1 MQNYKKV
8 DRLLPVALF
17 FMFTI
22 GKILLDRPKTHRQQG
37 LKPYY
42 PARKTKYM
50 VYVFKPKAPV
60 SGMKAAVVGTEGS
73 V

>member
-42 PARKTKYM
+42 PARKAKYM

-60 SGMKAAVVGTEGS
+60 SGMKGS
-73 V
+73 VWEG

>member
-22 GKILLDRPKTHRQQG
+22 GKILLDRHKTYRQQG

-42 PARKTKYM
+42 PARKIKFM

-60 SGMKAAVVGTEGS
+60 SGMKVMVVGMEGS

>member
-8 DRLLPVALF
+8 DRLLPVAVF

-42 PARKTKYM
+42 PARKAKYM
-50 VYVFKPKAPV
+50 VYVFKPKASV
-60 SGMKAAVVGTEGS
+60 SGMKAAVVGMKGS